1 MKNIV
6 VPLIVITL
14 LLSLPNL
21 GFSQSS
27 VNSTAGGEKEV
38 RLASPILQKVS
49 DKGTYLVTIK
59 SGQSSLPTGLNI
71 EIVFLNKSSPRLDAP
86 PPNSESNISSTEY
99 TKNSGMVVPSVVEKT
114 LPVKSYDIA
123 INSMD
128 GKELWNKTNQ
138 APQGGRGPQTIALK
152 DYNVG
157 NVTITIKNIVPDPS
171 VVSAL
176 NDQKINGTQ
185 VLAGLSQNSSKP
197 LTDSVKFQTSIVV
210 V

>member
-6 VPLIVITL
+6 VSLIMITI

-71 EIVFLNKSSPRLDAP
+71 EIVFLNKSSPHLVAP

-99 TKNSGMVVPSVVEKT
+99 TKNSGMVIPSVIEKT

-157 NVTITIKNIVPDPS
+157 NITITIKIVPDPS
-171 VVSAL
+171 IISAL

>member
-1 MKNIV
+1 MKYIL
-6 VPLIVITL
+6 VPLIIITI
-14 LLSLPNL
+14 LLSLPSL

-71 EIVFLNKSSPRLDAP
+71 EIVFLNKSSPHLVAP

-99 TKNSGMVVPSVVEKT
+99 TKNSGMVIPSVIEKT

-157 NVTITIKNIVPDPS
+157 NITITIKIVPDPS
-171 VVSAL
+171 IISAL

>member
-1 MKNIV
+1 MKYII
-6 VPLIVITL
+6 VPLIIITI
-14 LLSLPNL
+14 LSLPNL

-59 SGQSSLPTGLNI
+59 SAQSSLPTGLNI
-71 EIVFLNKSSPRLDAP
+71 EIVFLNQSSPKLNAP
-86 PPNSESNISSTEY
+86 PPNSESNFRGTE
-99 TKNSGMVVPSVVEKT
+99 TNKSIGLVVPSVVEKT

-123 INSMD
+123 INSKD

-138 APQGGRGPQTIALK
+138 VPQGGRGPQTIALK

-171 VVSAL
+171 IANAL
-176 NDQKINGTQ
+176 NGQKVNGTQ
-185 VLAGLSQNSSKP
+185 VLGGLSQNSSKP
-197 LTDSVKFQTSIVV
+197 LTDSVKFETSIVV

>member
-1 MKNIV
+1 MKYII
-6 VPLIVITL
+6 VPLIIITIL
-14 LLSLPNL
+14 PLPNL

-59 SGQSSLPTGLNI
+59 SAQSSLPTGLNI
-71 EIVFLNKSSPRLDAP
+71 EIVFLNQSSPKLNAP
-86 PPNSESNISSTEY
+86 PPNSESNFRGTE
-99 TKNSGMVVPSVVEKT
+99 TNKSIGLVVPSVVEKT

-123 INSMD
+123 ITSKD
-128 GKELWNKTNQ
+128 GKQLWNKTNQ
-138 APQGGRGPQTIALK
+138 APQGGRGPQAIALK

-176 NDQKINGTQ
+176 NDQKVNGTQ
-185 VLAGLSQNSSKP
+185 LFAGLGQNSSKSS
-197 LTDSVKFQTSIVV
+197 TDSVKFETSIVV

>member
-1 MKNIV
+1 MKYII
-6 VPLIVITL
+6 VPLIIITI
-14 LLSLPNL
+14 LSLPNL

-71 EIVFLNKSSPRLDAP
+71 EIVFLNKSSPQLSAP
-86 PPNSESNISSTEY
+86 PANSESNISSTEY

-123 INSMD
+123 INSSD

-138 APQGGRGPQTIALK
+138 VPQGGRGPQTIALK

-171 VVSAL
+171 IANTL
-176 NDQKINGTQ
+176 NGQKVNGTQ
-185 VLAGLSQNSSKP
+185 VLGGLSQNSSKP
-197 LTDSVKFQTSIVV
+197 LTDSVKFETSIVV